1 MRSYSAC
8 QQSPHYLKCFHGDL
22 TSIHRTYLLSE
33 KVPGCSDEM
42 VLSVRTELLCE
53 LEVHRAF
60 RVCEVHGLCSSLS
73 QSLQGDAE
81 VWGSVA

>member
-1 MRSYSAC
+1 MR
-8 QQSPHYLKCFHGDL
+8 YLHRDL
-22 TSIHRTYLLSE
+22 AAIHRTYLLSE
-33 KVPGCSDEM
+33 TVPGCSEEV
-42 VLSVRTELLCE
+42 VLSVRNELVRD

-60 RVCEVHGLCSSLS
+60 GMRGVHEVGSLLS

>member
-1 MRSYSAC
+1 M
-8 QQSPHYLKCFHGDL
+8 
-22 TSIHRTYLLSE
+22 
-33 KVPGCSDEM
+33 
-42 VLSVRTELLCE
+42 LSVRNELVRD

-60 RVCEVHGLCSSLS
+60 GMCGVHEVGSLLS